1 MRLDQAL
8 VHRGL
13 VETRNKA
20 GRRIAGGDVLL
31 NGVTELKP
39 STLVADRDNLEVR
52 GGADFV
58 GRGAV
63 KLLAAVD
70 HWGIDPGGRRCLD
83 LGAST
88 GGFSEVLLMRGASHV
103 VALDVGHG
111 QLHPTLVA
119 DDRVLVVEGVNAR
132 DATKKGWSELGIY
145 GVSLVVA
152 DLSFISL
159 TQVIP
164 AVVETLGPVE
174 WVALLKP
181 QFEVGR
187 ERLSQGIAKEA
198 DAHQTAIEAVVAV
211 AEAAGLYLWGLMSSP
226 ITGEAGNR
234 EYLCWFGPTSR
245 ENQTQWSLDIHSLT
259 HS

>member
-1 MRLDQAL
+1 MRLDRAL

-13 VETRNKA
+13 VESRTKA
-20 GRRIAGGDVLL
+20 GRRIGAGDVLL
-31 NGVTELKP
+31 NGAVEVKP
-39 STLVADRDNLEVR
+39 ATQVADQDRLDVR

-58 GRGAV
+58 GRGAL
-63 KLLAAVD
+63 KLQAALD
-70 HWGIDPGGRRCLD
+70 HWGINPAGRRCLD

-111 QLHPTLVA
+111 QLHPRLVA

-132 DATKKGWSELGIY
+132 DATKKVWSEIGIN

-159 TQVIP
+159 THIIP
-164 AVVETLGPVE
+164 PVVDALGPVE

-198 DAHQTAIEAVVAV
+198 DTHQSAIEAVVDV
-211 AEAAGLYLWGLMSSP
+211 AKDAGLYLWGLMHSP

-234 EYLCWFGPTSR
+234 EYLCWFGPTR
-245 ENQTQWSLDIHSLT
+245 RANQTQWNLDIHTLT